1 VGRSRKVQG
10 PYLDHTETE
19 ILQGGGTP
27 VLEGDKRMFKAV
39 GHCAAYH
46 FGDKNRFI
54 CHGYYLPW
62 GGTSILVN
70 KELKW
75 PTD

>member
-1 VGRSRKVQG
+1 MQG
-10 PYLDHTETE
+10 PYLDNTGTEM
-19 ILQGGGTP
+19 LQGGGTP
-27 VLEGDKRMFKAV
+27 VLERDKRMFKAV

-46 FGDKNRFI
+46 LGDKNRFI

>member
-1 VGRSRKVQG
+1 MGRSRKVQG
-10 PYLDHTETE
+10 SYLDNTETE
-19 ILQGGGTP
+19 MLQGCGTP
-27 VLEGDKRMFKAV
+27 VLEGDKRMFEAV
-39 GHCAAYH
+39 EHCAAYH

>member
-1 VGRSRKVQG
+1 MLQGRS
-10 PYLDHTETE
+10 
-19 ILQGGGTP
+19 TP
-27 VLEGDKRMFKAV
+27 VLEGDKRMFEAV
-39 GHCAAYH
+39 GNYAAYH

-54 CHGYYLPW
+54 CHGYYQPW

>member
-1 VGRSRKVQG
+1 MGRSRKGQG
-10 PYLDHTETE
+10 PYLDNTGTEM
-19 ILQGGGTP
+19 LQDGSTP
-27 VLEGDKRMFKAV
+27 VLEGDKRMFEAV
-39 GHCAAYH
+39 GHYAAYH

>member
-1 VGRSRKVQG
+1 MGRSRKVQG
-10 PYLDHTETE
+10 PYLDNTGTEM
-19 ILQGGGTP
+19 LQGGGTP
-27 VLEGDKRMFKAV
+27 VLEGDKRMFEAV
-39 GHCAAYH
+39 GHYAAYH

-62 GGTSILVN
+62 GGASILVN